1 MSERAGGKRSTSAAL
16 LQAAGPLVAVVLALV
31 VGAGFIFAVGKDPF
45 AVYAHMASG
54 VFGNAYGI
62 GQVLFRATP
71 LIFTGLA
78 VALAFRAGLF
88 NIGAEGQLVIGAFA
102 AGIVGAAGRA
112 LPGVILMPLTLLSG
126 MAAAALWALPPALL
140 KARLGAHEVIN
151 TIMMNFIALAL
162 VQYLGH
168 FAFVPATVHT
178 AEIGAGAKIARF
190 ESFLPVFRGSPL
202 NLSLVLALVAA
213 VFVGWLLWRT
223 KFGYELRAVGLSP
236 TAAEYAGIDVP
247 RTWTIALCLSGA
259 LAGLV
264 GANFVQGYKGYFE
277 SGFSAGI
284 GFLGI
289 AVALLGR
296 NHPVGVVIAAVFF
309 AALGYGGLVINAEV
323 PKELVEILQ
332 AIVIL
337 FAITLHVVIERWLR
351 RRT

>member
-1 MSERAGGKRSTSAAL
+1 MSDPKPASGAL
-16 LQAAGPLVAVVLALV
+16 LIAAGPVIAVVLALL
-31 VGAGFIFAVGKDPF
+31 VGAAFIAAVGKDPF
-45 AVYAHMASG
+45 AVYGHMAVG

-78 VALAFRAGLF
+78 VALAFRGGLF
-88 NIGAEGQLVIGAFA
+88 NIGAEGQLVMGAFA
-102 AGIVGAAGRA
+102 AGVVGAMFKD
-112 LPGVILMPLTLLSG
+112 LPAPLLLPLTLLAG
-126 MAAAALWALPPALL
+126 MGAAALWALPPALL
-140 KARLGAHEVIN
+140 KAKVGAHEVIN

-168 FAFVPATVHT
+168 FAFEHATVHT
-178 AEIGAGAKIARF
+178 APIGAGARIARF
-190 ESFLPVFRGSPL
+190 EEFLPIFRGSPL
-202 NLSLVLALVAA
+202 NLSLVLALVVAA
-213 VFVGWLLWRT
+213 LVGWLLWRT
-223 KFGYELRAVGLSP
+223 RFGYELRAVGLSP
-236 TAAEYAGIDVP
+236 TAAEYAGINVP
-247 RTWTIALCLSGA
+247 RTWIIALCLSGA

-296 NHPVGVVIAAVFF
+296 NHPIGVVVASLFF
-309 AALGYGGLVINAEV
+309 AALGYGGLVINTEV

-337 FAITLHVVIERWLR
+337 FAITIHVVIERWLR
-351 RRT
+351 GRA

>member
-1 MSERAGGKRSTSAAL
+1 MSGKNGATAAL
-16 LQAAGPLVAVVLALV
+16 LQAAGPVVAVVLALV
-31 VGAGFIFAVGKDPF
+31 VGAGFIAAVGKDPF
-45 AVYAHMASG
+45 AVYAQMAGG

-88 NIGAEGQLVIGAFA
+88 NIGAEGQLVMGAFA
-102 AGIVGAAGRA
+102 CGVVGAAFKD
-112 LPGVILMPLTLLSG
+112 LPGFVLLPLTILSG
-126 MAAAALWALPPALL
+126 MAAGALWALPPALL
-140 KARLGAHEVIN
+140 KAKVGAHEVIN

-178 AEIGAGAKIARF
+178 AEIGAGAKIARLDA
-190 ESFLPVFRGSPL
+190 FLPMFKGSPL
-202 NLSLVLALVAA
+202 NLTLFLALLVAA
-213 VFVGWLLWRT
+213 FVGWLLWRT
-223 KFGYELRAVGLSP
+223 RFGYELRAVGLSP
-236 TAAEYAGIDVP
+236 SAAEYAGIDVP
-247 RTWTIALCLSGA
+247 RAWITALCLSGA
-259 LAGLV
+259 IAGLV

-289 AVALLGR
+289 AVALLAR
-296 NHPVGVVIAAVFF
+296 NHPFGVVVASLFF
-309 AALGYGGLVINAEV
+309 AALGYGGLVINTEV

-337 FAITLHVVIERWLR
+337 FAITLHVGIERWLR
-351 RRT
+351 RRA

>member
-1 MSERAGGKRSTSAAL
+1 VSRGAL
-16 LQAAGPLVAVVLALV
+16 LQALGPLIAVALALL
-31 VGAGFIFAVGKDPF
+31 VGAGFIAAVGKDPF
-45 AVYAHMASG
+45 VVYGHMVAG
-54 VFGNAYGI
+54 VFGNAYGV

-88 NIGAEGQLVIGAFA
+88 NIGAEGQLVMGAFA
-102 AGIVGAAGRA
+102 TGVVGAALRDWPA
-112 LPGVILMPLTLLSG
+112 PILLPLTLLAG
-126 MAAAALWALPPALL
+126 MAAAALWALLPAIL
-140 KARLGAHEVIN
+140 KAKVGAHEVIN

-168 FAFVPATVHT
+168 FAFEHATVHT

-190 ESFLPVFRGSPL
+190 EQFLPVFRGSPL
-202 NLSLVLALVAA
+202 NLSLILALVAA

-236 TAAEYAGIDVP
+236 SAAEYAGIDVP
-247 RTWTIALCLSGA
+247 RTWIIALCLSGA

-296 NHPVGVVIAAVFF
+296 NHPLGVVIASLFF
-309 AALGYGGLVINAEV
+309 AALGYGGLVINTEV

-337 FAITLHVVIERWLR
+337 FAITLHMVFERMIR

>member
-1 MSERAGGKRSTSAAL
+1 MSGRLRALAAAQAAL
-16 LQAAGPLVAVVLALV
+16 GPLLAVLGALL
-31 VGAGFIFAVGKDPF
+31 VGALFIAAVGKDPLW
-45 AVYAHMASG
+45 VYGRMAEG
-54 VFGNAYGI
+54 VFGNAYGL

-88 NIGAEGQLVIGAFA
+88 NIGAEGQAVIGAFA
-102 AGIVGAAGRA
+102 AGMVGAGAAG
-112 LPGVILMPLTLLSG
+112 LPAFVLLPLTILSALG
-126 MAAAALWALPPALL
+126 AGALWALPPALL
-140 KARLGAHEVIN
+140 KAKVGAHEVIN

-168 FAFVPATVHT
+168 RAFVHATVHT
-178 AEIGAGAKIARF
+178 PEIGPGARIPRLEAI
-190 ESFLPVFRGSPL
+190 LPFFQGSPV
-202 NLSLVLALVAA
+202 NLSLVLALLAA

-223 KFGYELRAVGLSP
+223 TFGYELRAVGLQP
-236 TAAEYAGIDVP
+236 AAAESAGIPVG
-247 RTWTIALCLSGA
+247 RTRVIALCLSGA

-264 GANFVQGYKGYFE
+264 GTNFVQGYKGYFE
-277 SGFSAGI
+277 SGFSAGV

-309 AALGYGGLVINAEV
+309 AALSYGGLVINTEV

-337 FAITLHVVIERWLR
+337 FAITLHVAFERRAR
-351 RRT
+351 RRA